1 MNQNRALKR
10 LFDIFFSLG
19 VIIFI
24 LSWLLPLLVIMIK
37 IESRGPGIFKQER
50 SGRNNK
56 PFWCYKF
63 RSMRVNNISKQA
75 TKGDI
80 RTTRIGAFMRRTS
93 LDELPQF
100 FNVLLGEMSVV
111 GPRPHMLKQTEEFSR
126 VIYQYMDRH
135 FLRPGITG
143 WAQVNGYRGEIKDHN
158 QLLKRFEYDMW
169 YIENW
174 TNTFD
179 IKIILKTFINVIKG
193 DKNAY

>member
-1 MNQNRALKR
+1 MNRNHALKR
-10 LFDIFFSLG
+10 LFDILFSLG
-19 VIIFI
+19 VILII
-24 LSWLLPLLVIMIK
+24 LSWLLPLLVILIK
-37 IESRGPGIFKQER
+37 IQSPGPGTFKQER

-63 RSMRVNNISKQA
+63 RSMRVNSTSRQA
-75 TKGDI
+75 TQADV
-80 RTTRIGAFMRRTS
+80 RTTSIGRFIRRTS

-111 GPRPHMLKQTEEFSR
+111 GPRPHMLKHTEQFSR

-174 TNTFD
+174 SHTLD
-179 IKIILKTFINVIKG
+179 IKIILKTVLNVIKG
-193 DKNAY
+193 DQNAY